1 MKSKR
6 SCVDCVACR
15 SLARVTRG
23 GIDAIVVA
31 VCAAAQAFLHHPARC
46 ETDA

>member
-6 SCVDCVACR
+6 SCVDCVVSR
-15 SLARVTRG
+15 SLARVTRAD
-23 GIDAIVVA
+23 IDAFVVA
-31 VCAAAQAFLHHPARC
+31 VCAAARAFLHRPARC